1 MKQCV
6 SNPLGT
12 SHRALPPE
20 LQAKIGINKGVVRI
34 SIGIEDARDII
45 NQFEKAIELPLKKL
59 FKKLLTYY
67 FILFYNAH

>member
-20 LQAKIGINKGVVRI
+20 LQAK
-34 SIGIEDARDII
+34 IGIEDARDII